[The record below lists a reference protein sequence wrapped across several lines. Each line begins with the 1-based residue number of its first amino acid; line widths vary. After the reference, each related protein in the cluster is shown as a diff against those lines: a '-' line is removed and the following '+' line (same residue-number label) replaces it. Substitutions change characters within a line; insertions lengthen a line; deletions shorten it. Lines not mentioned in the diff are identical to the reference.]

1 MADFVRVAKTNE
13 LEPGQGRLVEA
24 KGKQIALFNVDGKFF
39 AVDNTCTHRG
49 GPLAEGEVSGHKVTC
64 PYHGATFDIRTWE
77 VLGPPAQRAVA
88 RYGVRVTGTDI
99 EVEVL

>member
-64 PYHGATFDIRTWE
+64 PYHGATFDIRTGE

>member
-24 KGKQIALFNVDGKFF
+24 KGKQIALFDVDGKFF

-64 PYHGATFDIRTWE
+64 PYHGATFDIRTGE
-77 VLGPPAQRAVA
+77 VLGPPAQRTVA
-88 RYGVRVTGTDI
+88 CYGVRVTGTDI
-99 EVEVL
+99 EVEV